1 MNYFGF
7 VKERVV
13 NPVNDYVIN
22 PVNNY
27 VITPII
33 TKPINTLIISPVNEY
48 VVEPINKLVRK
59 QEHPFL
65 SEENEHLLYTEFGE
79 ELKDNIIEVDSIETT
94 TTSSFFTHLQEDNK
108 TYFEHFK
115 ETMTHSSK
123 SFKASVMLLI
133 HAIWPDIY
141 TTSGYSEISDIN
153 SDTN

>member
-1 MNYFGF
+1 MNYLGF

-27 VITPII
+27 VITPVI

-65 SEENEHLLYTEFGE
+65 SDSSEHLLYTEFRE
-79 ELKDNIIEVDSIETT
+79 ELKEEITEVDSIE
-94 TTSSFFTHLQEDNK
+94 TTSSFFTHLQEYNK
-108 TYFEHFK
+108 TYYEHFT

-133 HAIWPDIY
+133 HAIWPDVY

-153 SDTN
+153 LDTN